1 MPTGD
6 THSIPDLGQS
16 GPEVPVLGSLPIEL
30 PPEIPGDGSQVHE
43 VAEAT
48 TGTFPGLKMDGWR
61 GLLSLTGPLLSTYTG
76 VWDSR
81 NPSYP

>member
-1 MPTGD
+1 MSTGD

-16 GPEVPVLGSLPIEL
+16 GPEVPVPGSLLIEL
-30 PPEIPGDGSQVHE
+30 PLEITRDGSQVHE

-48 TGTFPGLKMDGWR
+48 MGTFPGLKMDGRR
-61 GLLSLTGPLLSTYTG
+61 GLLSLTAPLPSTYTR

-81 NPSYP
+81 SPSYP